1 MDSVLFNLESTAVN
15 SIAETPSVIVL
26 GERLGSDTMKK
37 KRVHAAVSHVARA
50 WNEEGLREVLF
61 FKAFSDGRVTKQ
73 VRKQLGLRPSGD
85 NVPDVVL
92 VDAYSH
98 YSYNAYCELYDIV
111 PDRAS
116 FFEQGLALAP
126 SAHSKHPLYHF
137 VNEFVRNTLPASLKT
152 ESTKQ
157 PEVSTARL
165 PQAPEADVGD
175 PTANA
180 TEYDSDGYTYAF

>member
-15 SIAETPSVIVL
+15 SIADTPSVIVL
-26 GERLGSDTMKK
+26 GERLGSDAGRK
-37 KRVHAAVSHVARA
+37 KRVHAAVSHVART
-50 WNEEGLREVLF
+50 WNEEGQREVLF

-73 VRKQLGLRPSGD
+73 VRKQLGLRPTGD
-85 NVPDVVL
+85 SIPDVVL

-116 FFEQGLALAP
+116 FFEQGLALPP

-137 VNEFVRNTLPASLKT
+137 VNEFVRNTLPPSLKK
-152 ESTKQ
+152 ESAKQ
-157 PEVSTARL
+157 PEVGTTQLSS
-165 PQAPEADVGD
+165 QSEAEIGD
-175 PTANA
+175 SAADA